1 MAIFEISLLA
11 RVTWNLH
18 SLNNEGT
25 IGNVTEPRTVVL
37 ANGVKTDG
45 VSGEM
50 LKHIHAYYVWLLAED
65 KSNFCEACQK
75 FHPQKADKNTKIKRT
90 DTPEKAMEM
99 AISSC
104 VLCDLHGFL
113 IQKPTI
119 SRPSTIEFGW
129 ALGLPDKTHR
139 GVHIHARHSM
149 EGRVREE
156 PESIEEKAEDLEAEE
171 KTKETEVR
179 EVTAQMIYHRP
190 TRSGVYAFVSVFQ
203 PWRIGLNEINYNYV
217 ISDDE
222 RRFRYQLGLNA
233 YKASFMRT
241 DGAMVSTRLPH
252 TENIE
257 GIVAI
262 SERNFP
268 VPVISPIDES
278 FDKILEDLAN
288 QTPGIQIKRF
298 SNLSQLS
305 LFLDDL
311 TKEELFKLNIP

>member
-1 MAIFEISLLA
+1 MPIFEISLLA

-45 VSGEM
+45 ISGEM
-50 LKHIHAYYVWLLAED
+50 LKHIHAFYVWLLTED
-65 KSNFCEACQK
+65 KSYFCEACQK
-75 FHPQKADKNTKIKRT
+75 FHPQKADRNREVKRS
-90 DTPEKAMEM
+90 DSPEKAMDK
-99 AISSC
+99 AVASC

-113 IQKPTI
+113 VQKPTI

-129 ALGLPDKTHR
+129 ALGLPAKTHR
-139 GVHIHARHSM
+139 GIHIHARHSM
-149 EGRVREE
+149 EGRPAEEAESREE
-156 PESIEEKAEDLEAEE
+156 DIDEKVAEE
-171 KTKETEVR
+171 KET

-190 TRSGVYAFVSVFQ
+190 TRSGVYAIVSVFQ
-203 PWRIGLNEINYNYV
+203 PWRIGLNEINYRYV
-217 ISDDE
+217 INEDE
-222 RRFRYQLGLNA
+222 RKFRYQLGLNA

-257 GIVAI
+257 GIIVI

-268 VPVISPIDES
+268 SPVISPMDEF
-278 FDKILEDLAN
+278 FDKILEEIVKRNNGL
-288 QTPGIQIKRF
+288 QIRRF
-298 SNLSQLS
+298 SNLSQLN
-305 LFLDDL
+305 LLLDDL
-311 TKEELFKLNIP
+311 MKEELFKLNMP